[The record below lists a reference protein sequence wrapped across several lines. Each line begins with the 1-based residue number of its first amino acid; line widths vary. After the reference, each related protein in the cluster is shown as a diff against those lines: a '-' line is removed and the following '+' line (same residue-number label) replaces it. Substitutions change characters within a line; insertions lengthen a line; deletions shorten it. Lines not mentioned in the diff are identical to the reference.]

1 MGGRGREMSDAKAR
15 IGIKNGMRRPGVLSG
30 TASAREQADRL
41 GGQVLKHREQEMG
54 EAALAPTGGAS
65 PTGAWIPYAASAA
78 SSRSRDES
86 RGISARAAASHGA
99 SGVDGENGLKRSDG
113 ANAWN
118 GSKEEIE
125 ASAEVGS
132 ATEAGPEVANSA
144 GKGGEAGVSGGAGPD
159 LNQSLARL
167 EMNSLEVKLYLD
179 SIDQRISRME
189 PRLEEMRTAEP
200 ASAPVG
206 SPAAPVAVPA
216 SGAAAPTEERSVAE
230 AGPQGYTTTERRR
243 RAQGVPVDRRR
254 PPHMVPHE
262 DEIAPRWRWRPWLAT
277 YTARLGRLPLPRGG
291 RAWAPLAVVGLLLVG
306 GLVFWSLGRH
316 TGSRAQPPPVDA
328 GSMLAGA
335 VPNGRPKGLG
345 EVPGS
350 PAAGT
355 QAGGAQATLGGNRS
369 GAGRAATTT
378 VEQGVAVPLPP
389 GFGPPVPGPTTS
401 LSRTS
406 SGSQGSAGAIP
417 LGGTAES
424 AGTATKPSAAVGS
437 SNDTVLGTAPGDAAM
452 AESRNADEAVAGGS
466 SAGGVTNGANGSGGS
481 NGTSGSNGTNGS
493 RSGSSV
499 SGRIVPPPSARRI
512 NVSSGVMAGNLIYS
526 RQPAYPKG
534 FAGLFH
540 SEGNVVMQAIVSKSG
555 QVENLRVISGHY
567 ILRGAAKEAV
577 RTWRYRPYYINGRA
591 VEVAT
596 IVSVEFHR

>member
-1 MGGRGREMSDAKAR
+1 MGGRRREMSDAKAG
-15 IGIKNGMRRPGVLSG
+15 IGIQNGMRRPGVLSG

-54 EAALAPTGGAS
+54 EAALAPTGGAAS
-65 PTGAWIPYAASAA
+65 TGVWTPYAASAA
-78 SSRSRDES
+78 SRDES
-86 RGISARAAASHGA
+86 WGISARAAASHGA
-99 SGVDGENGLKRSDG
+99 SSVDGENGLKRSDG
-113 ANAWN
+113 ANAWS

-132 ATEAGPEVANSA
+132 AAEAGPEVANSA
-144 GKGGEAGVSGGAGPD
+144 GKGGEAGVSSGAGPD

-206 SPAAPVAVPA
+206 SAAAPVAAPA
-216 SGAAAPTEERSVAE
+216 SDAAALSEERTVAE

-291 RAWAPLAVVGLLLVG
+291 RAWVPLAVMGLLLVG
-306 GLVFWSLGRH
+306 GLVFWSSGRH
-316 TGSRAQPPPVDA
+316 TGSRAQPPTVDA
-328 GSMLAGA
+328 GSVLAGA

-355 QAGGAQATLGGNRS
+355 QAGGAQATLGVNRS
-369 GAGRAATTT
+369 GGGRATTTT

-389 GFGPPVPGPTTS
+389 GFGPPVPGPTTT

-406 SGSQGSAGAIP
+406 SGSQGGAGAIP

-437 SNDTVLGTAPGDAAM
+437 SSDTVLGTAPGGAAT

-466 SAGGVTNGANGSGGS
+466 SAGGVTNGTNGSSGTNGS
-481 NGTSGSNGTNGS
+481 NGS

-526 RQPAYPKG
+526 LQPAYPKG

-555 QVENLRVISGHY
+555 HVENLRVISGHY